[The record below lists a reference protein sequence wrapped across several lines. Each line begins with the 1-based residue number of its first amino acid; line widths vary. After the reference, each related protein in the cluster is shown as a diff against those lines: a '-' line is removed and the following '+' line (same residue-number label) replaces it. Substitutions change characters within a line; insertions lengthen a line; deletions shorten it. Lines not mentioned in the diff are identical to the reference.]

1 MKDQMTVAESPKL
14 EELFRKV
21 EIMKKF
27 TTKMFLFYSVSSF
40 YYRGIDKKASVLT
53 FDQATLYIPL
63 LLVAI
68 WLLPTI
74 LCSLFFSVKLNSRQS
89 WRDRPILNIV
99 LFIFSTVTNIVYH
112 NQEPAQRNKSEVEDE
127 NIRSVSM
134 IVETRDIGSEDAEED
149 SEEDEVNYE
158 PSFSLVHS
166 NVLFCVSLLSTT
178 LLISLD
184 ILYISRDN
192 SRK

>member
-1 MKDQMTVAESPKL
+1 M
-14 EELFRKV
+14 FRFCFV
-21 EIMKKF
+21 F
-27 TTKMFLFYSVSSF
+27 SF
-40 YYRGIDKKASVLT
+40 YYRGVDKEASLLT

-74 LCSLFFSVKLNSRQS
+74 LCSLAFSINLNSRKS
-89 WRDRPILNIV
+89 WWDRPILNIV

-112 NQEPAQRNKSEVEDE
+112 NQEPARQTKAQVEDD

-134 IVETRDIGSEDAEED
+134 ILETRGIRNEDAEEE
-149 SEEDEVNYE
+149 SGEEEENYE
-158 PSFSLVHS
+158 PGFSLVHS
-166 NVLFCVSLLSTT
+166 NVLFCVSLLSTS
-178 LLISLD
+178 LLVILD

>member
-1 MKDQMTVAESPKL
+1 
-14 EELFRKV
+14 
-21 EIMKKF
+21 
-27 TTKMFLFYSVSSF
+27 MFVFFSF
-40 YYRGIDKKASVLT
+40 YYRGIDKKASLLT

-74 LCSLFFSVKLNSRQS
+74 LCSLLFSLSLNSRRS
-89 WRDRPILNIV
+89 WWNRPILNIV

-112 NQEPAQRNKSEVEDE
+112 NQEPSRKTKAQVEEE

-134 IVETRDIGSEDAEED
+134 IVTAEENT
-149 SEEDEVNYE
+149 EEEEEEENYE
-158 PSFSLVHS
+158 PGFSLVHS
-166 NVLFCVSLLSTT
+166 NVLFCVSLLSTS